1 MPALSLLTMCD
12 TVAPLPSSLPQCYLL
27 WVLFCI
33 RLSLRSILWHSQA
46 SQTTPATSM
55 ALAFHHSDSQDIIW
69 PSIPPPASSADLSGS
84 PPHLLEKYLSRSV
97 RLSIFLLVG
106 WCQLSKYI
114 CIYLKK
120 ISKFPLI
127 PLILPTSSSKV
138 KGILFTP
145 KPGVS
150 EYFIK
155 QFLLSHAVRPLK
167 LL

>member
-12 TVAPLPSSLPQCYLL
+12 TVAASPPPS
-27 WVLFCI
+27 
-33 RLSLRSILWHSQA
+33 LSVIYYGSCFAFDSHSGPYSDTARPARPHQQPAWPWHSITVIVKISFGLQFRH
-46 SQTTPATSM
+46 QHPVLTC
-55 ALAFHHSDSQDIIW
+55 LDRRHIFWKNIEV
-69 PSIPPPASSADLSGS
+69 DLSD
-84 PPHLLEKYLSRSV
+84 
-97 RLSIFLLVG
+97 FLYFSWSDGVN
-106 WCQLSKYI
+106 CQN
-114 CIYLKK
+114 IYLFKK